1 MKIRELY
8 GIIDSF
14 CPKTLSC
21 SWDND
26 GIMVSPS
33 LDAEVKRVLLSLD
46 ATYEAVSYAADYG
59 YDTLI
64 THHPMLFRGAK
75 SVSETNLS
83 GRRIIRA
90 LSSDVTVMSFH
101 TRLDACEG
109 GVNDELMKRLG
120 FVTTGA
126 FGDEESPM
134 LARFADI
141 PPMTARELACLVRD
155 KLGCTAVRLN
165 GKADAV
171 VRKIGVCGGDGKD
184 FIYPAMSAGCDAF
197 ITGDAGYNMAG
208 DAQEEGIVTIEA
220 GHYHTEA
227 PVLSVL
233 ERLVRESCGAE
244 IGYFD
249 SCTYSVI

>member
-14 CPKTLSC
+14 CPKNLSC

-126 FGDEESPM
+126 FGDEESPR
-134 LARFADI
+134 L
-141 PPMTARELACLVRD
+141 RELP
-155 KLGCTAVRLN
+155 
-165 GKADAV
+165 
-171 VRKIGVCGGDGKD
+171 
-184 FIYPAMSAGCDAF
+184 IY
-197 ITGDAGYNMAG
+197 
-208 DAQEEGIVTIEA
+208 
-220 GHYHTEA
+220 
-227 PVLSVL
+227 L
-233 ERLVRESCGAE
+233 R
-244 IGYFD
+244 
-249 SCTYSVI
+249 